1 MNNPRKAVT
10 IYDEW
15 DATTFLKPCS
25 DEYRNQLIVIYED
38 AHGELSMKP
47 TPIEDIKKNYSGGE
61 EEFQE
66 MLNQLGV

>member
-10 IYDEW
+10 IYVDW

-25 DEYRNQLIVIYED
+25 DEYRDQLIVIYED

-47 TPIEDIKKNYSGGE
+47 TPIKEIKKNYGGSE
-61 EEFQE
+61 DEFQE
-66 MLNQLGV
+66 LLNILGL